1 MAADGSRQ
9 LWWEGRRNLNAE
21 IPARYEN
28 NRIKKKRKMTQGR
41 EERLNVA
48 TITSRDMTR
57 QCDPQESYKLGYE
70 QAMSSGNVGR

>member
-1 MAADGSRQ
+1 
-9 LWWEGRRNLNAE
+9 
-21 IPARYEN
+21 
-28 NRIKKKRKMTQGR
+28 MTQGR